1 MRIADYLEDVGQRL
15 AAADLCYGHGTDNPA
30 DEAFYLV
37 YGLLGLDFAD
47 QQALGR
53 EISAAQ
59 HTEVEAA
66 LRRRIDEQVPT
77 AYLVGR
83 AWFAGHEFICD
94 ERALVPRSPIAELI
108 LGEFRPFMATPPER
122 VLDLCTGGGSI
133 GIAIALQWPDCRVDL
148 VDISSEALALAEANV
163 ALHGLEGRVRVQQS
177 DLFAGIDGRY
187 DLIVT
192 NPPYVSEEEYAE
204 LPAEFAHEP
213 ALGLISANAGLEIPL
228 QILREAVDHL
238 TACGILVMEVGYS
251 HSHLSE
257 RLAQVPLLWLQFENG
272 GEGVLALTVSEL
284 QQYRDQFN

>member
-1 MRIADYLEDVGQRL
+1 MRIADYLEDVAQRL

-37 YGLLGLDFAD
+37 YGLLGLDFSD
-47 QQALGR
+47 QQALQR
-53 EISAAQ
+53 EVSGAER
-59 HTEVEAA
+59 TEIEAA
-66 LRRRIDEQVPT
+66 LRRRIDEHVPT

-108 LGEFRPFMATPPER
+108 RGEFRPLITKPPES

-163 ALHGLEGRVRVQQS
+163 ALHGLEDRVRVRHS
-177 DLFAGIDGRY
+177 DLFTDIDARY

-192 NPPYVSEEEYAE
+192 NPPYVSDEEYAE

-213 ALGLISANAGLEIPL
+213 SLGLLSANAGLQIPL

-238 TACGILVMEVGYS
+238 SACGVLVMEVGYS
-251 HSHLSE
+251 HPQLTE
-257 RLAQVPLLWLQFENG
+257 YLAQVPLLWLHFENG
-272 GEGVLALTVSEL
+272 GEGVLALTVREL